1 MFDALFTPRPF
12 SKKSRHSISCK
23 YQPQNSLSSRSIHHF
38 LAHSSPTSIW
48 YKFCCEFESYT
59 LLLSNDYVQF
69 ANYSSARELCTNSK
83 LKITVILS
91 FFSFLVKSAF
101 PWNENVQNGMES
113 PSSTQCSLLSGYH
126 EWAFLVDSLQK
137 SERFTVAR
145 DDADKS
151 QTLPITCKSIPS
163 KDTNRNKMGSDRA
176 QMKKAFAKRWKRG
189 TNHKGVEA

>member
-1 MFDALFTPRPF
+1 
-12 SKKSRHSISCK
+12 
-23 YQPQNSLSSRSIHHF
+23 
-38 LAHSSPTSIW
+38 
-48 YKFCCEFESYT
+48 
-59 LLLSNDYVQF
+59 
-69 ANYSSARELCTNSK
+69 
-83 LKITVILS
+83 
-91 FFSFLVKSAF
+91 VKSAF

-189 TNHKGVEA
+189 THHKGVEA